1 MFICVSDT
9 MHKALSNVLEED
21 TVCRTIERKL
31 LRVTALKEPAA
42 IDSTRETAF
51 VRAHRLRLVM
61 N

>member
-1 MFICVSDT
+1 

-21 TVCRTIERKL
+21 TVCSTMERKL